1 MKNSNYHPMIQ
12 AMKTPRKLKKRKKNH
27 LFLKKPKSSHT
38 NPLML
43 KTQSYMT
50 RPIET
55 KRMGAVRETS
65 FRMRKLT
72 LNSPNNRKN
81 QICGTTC

>member
-1 MKNSNYHPMIQ
+1 MIL
-12 AMKTPRKLKKRKKNH
+12 AMKTLRKLKKRKKGH
-27 LFLKKPKSSHT
+27 LFLKKPKSSHI
-38 NPLML
+38 NLQML

-50 RPIET
+50 RPRET

-65 FRMRKLT
+65 FRMRKIT

-81 QICGTTC
+81 QIFGTTC